1 VQQLEEVATVSVPKK
16 KKKKPTQVLY
26 GLALS
31 SSPIVNWLL
40 LVSGAPSPMM
50 SSCVVCVQ
58 SF

>member
-1 VQQLEEVATVSVPKK
+1 VQRLEEVATVSVPKK
-16 KKKKPTQVLY
+16 KTTQVVY

-40 LVSGAPSPMM
+40 LVSGGAPSPVM